1 MGFAALTS
9 ASFGSIYAQNTP
21 SPIHIF
27 VEESGVFGGPD
38 PFCIGAILTKEP
50 KNHLNHVWHLR
61 LRHHYRSRLLYRSTD
76 KFKQPFARSVVEY
89 FFRTPDLRFAARII
103 KKRETDQQMSRS
115 ARETIYHQH
124 YKKLIL
130 DSAPKNLPVHLT
142 LVNHSTGGSDGLL
155 RSYLRDE
162 LRDVVAIQVAR
173 LRENDLLQLA
183 NLLAGSV
190 SEGDILAN
198 KVKLSSVLQLKQI
211 LHLDEL
217 TSPALWRNPKFKVR
231 VV

>member
-1 MGFAALTS
+1 M
-9 ASFGSIYAQNTP
+9 
-21 SPIHIF
+21 HIF

-38 PFCIGAILTKEP
+38 PFCIGAILTREP
-50 KNHLNHVWHLR
+50 ENHLKHIWHLR
-61 LRHHYRSRLLYRSTD
+61 LRHRYRSRLLYRSTD
-76 KFKQPFARSVVEY
+76 KFKQPFSRSVIEY
-89 FFRTPDLRFAARII
+89 FFKTPDLRFAARII
-103 KKRETDQQMSRS
+103 KKTETDQKISRS

-130 DSAPKNLPVHLT
+130 DNAAKDMPVRLI
-142 LVNHSTGGSDGLL
+142 LVNHSTGGSDHLL

-162 LRDVVAIQVAR
+162 LKNLVAIQVTR

-190 SEGDILAN
+190 SEGDILKN
-198 KVKLSSVLQLKQI
+198 KVKLSPVSQLKQI
-211 LHLDEL
+211 LHLDRL
-217 TSPALWRNPKFKVR
+217 KSPAPWRNPKFKVR